1 MPDPKGHNVRNPGK
15 IESNMHDPQWL
26 LS

>member
-1 MPDPKGHNVRNPGK
+1 MPDPEGHNVRNPGK